1 MVKKGRQP
9 QMEDNFQW
17 KITSNGRQPQKEYK
31 PKRKQGSLIF
41 LASCAH
47 NENLLWNT
55 VNSRQFVHVK
65 SPVIAV
71 NLPILELEKWSLHK
85 SGI

>member
-17 KITSNGRQPQKEYK
+17 KITSNGRQPQMEYK

-47 NENLLWNT
+47 NENLL
-55 VNSRQFVHVK
+55 
-65 SPVIAV
+65 
-71 NLPILELEKWSLHK
+71 
-85 SGI
+85 